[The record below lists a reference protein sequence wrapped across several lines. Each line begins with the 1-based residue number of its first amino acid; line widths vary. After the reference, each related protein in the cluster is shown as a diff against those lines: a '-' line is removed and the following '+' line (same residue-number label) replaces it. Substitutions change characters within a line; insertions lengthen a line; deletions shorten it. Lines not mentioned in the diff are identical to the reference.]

1 MHRRRSLPLAGL
13 CLVLAVSAASAQQP
27 PTPVPVPS
35 DPAATDAPLTTGT
48 RPEDVPTTSP
58 QTVNPGLDGDAPADD
73 RPGPAA
79 SGAGVPA
86 TGGPDREDSRTGSM
100 APPPGATT
108 MRGVPQS
115 RSPATAL
122 TPDRA
127 RALIGRPVLGS
138 DGKDAGT
145 VRDFVTGPNGL
156 TAAVLDR
163 GTQLVLLPL
172 ERLHL
177 QEAQR
182 AGEAPTLHAAMTAA
196 EIGAQPDFRYGDGL
210 GTLSGAQ
217 R

>member
-1 MHRRRSLPLAGL
+1 MPPRRSLPLAGL
-13 CLVLAVSAASAQQP
+13 CLALAVSAAPAQQ
-27 PTPVPVPS
+27 PTPVPVPPG
-35 DPAATDAPLTTGT
+35 PAAGDAPLTTGT

-58 QTVNPGLDGDAPADD
+58 QTVTPGLDGDAPADD
-73 RPGPAA
+73 RSGPAA
-79 SGAGVPA
+79 PGAGMPA
-86 TGGPDREDSRTGSM
+86 MEDRSTGSM

-115 RSPATAL
+115 RTPATAL

-127 RALIGRPVLGS
+127 RALIGQPVLGS
-138 DGKDAGT
+138 DGKEAGT
-145 VRDFVTGPNGL
+145 VRDFVTGPAGL

-172 ERLHL
+172 DRLQL
-177 QEAQR
+177 QEARR
-182 AGEAPTLHAAMTAA
+182 AGDAPTLHAAMTAA
-196 EIGAQPDFRYGDGL
+196 EIGGQPDFRYGDGV